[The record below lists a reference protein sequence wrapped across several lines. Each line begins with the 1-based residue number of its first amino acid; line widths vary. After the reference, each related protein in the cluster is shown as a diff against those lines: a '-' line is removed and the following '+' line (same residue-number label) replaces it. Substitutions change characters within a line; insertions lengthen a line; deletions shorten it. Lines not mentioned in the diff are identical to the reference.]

1 MCPKWKVLR
10 HQSVVCVWDATSGA
24 NVSCV
29 DTGDHTGTWACGPR
43 NARSKFM
50 PELGICTVC
59 IGGGR
64 LEDAA
69 DVATV
74 ACNVR
79 EFSDRQFIVWR
90 CRHCRSLH
98 CAEGIDHE
106 QYYRRYPIQGQRQ
119 DLPTRLL
126 FASRRRQLERGGV
139 RASHSLLDFGCGN
152 GGFVEFLR
160 DGGYA
165 AVEGFDPYSKRYAD
179 RRTLERRYDVVMA
192 QDAIEHVPDPGEFLD
207 EILGLVANGGMAVI
221 GTPDAAALDLD
232 DVLDRVGRL
241 HQPYHQHILSS
252 NALTAMIESRGFAVS
267 RVEHR
272 WYADTL
278 YPFINSRFL
287 FGYVNATGGVI
298 DAAFEPWRADVVLRS
313 PRLLMHGLVG
323 GCFNPRKDVVVFAT
337 RDQA

>member
-1 MCPKWKVLR
+1 MHEFSICNVCPGR
-10 HQSVVCVWDATSGA
+10 
-24 NVSCV
+24 
-29 DTGDHTGTWACGPR
+29 
-43 NARSKFM
+43 
-50 PELGICTVC
+50 
-59 IGGGR
+59 GR
-64 LEDAA
+64 LEEASE
-69 DVATV
+69 VAQV

-79 EFSDRQFIVWR
+79 EFHDRHFTVWR
-90 CRHCRSLH
+90 CRHCASLH
-98 CAEGIDHE
+98 CAEEIDHG
-106 QYYRRYPIQGQRQ
+106 QYYRRYPIQGQRA

-139 RASHSLLDFGCGN
+139 RPSHAILDYGCGN

-160 DGGYA
+160 DRGYA
-165 AVEGFDPYSKRYAD
+165 AVNGFDPYSERYAD
-179 RRTLERRYDVVMA
+179 QCTLDRRYDVVMA

-207 EILGLVANGGMAVI
+207 HVLGLGRTAVI

-232 DVLDRVGRL
+232 DAFDRVGRL
-241 HQPYHQHILSS
+241 HQPYHQHMLSLR
-252 NALTAMIESRGFAVS
+252 ALTAMIDARGFAVS

-313 PRLLMHGLVG
+313 ARLLLQGLLG
-323 GCFNPRKDVVVFAT
+323 GCFNPRKDVVVFAKK
-337 RDQA
+337 R